1 MLTNAVAAGAVA
13 ASYVAVLV
21 LHLNPA
27 LRLDDPGTWLLV
39 GAIVVAY
46 GVHLAVAFY
55 AAIVVREL
63 LWADGASPGWL
74 SYRVLSWFWGVSGA
88 VATFLVWHNLQAFS
102 TALDAEMSA
111 RFFRAAVTL
120 TACASL
126 AILLA
131 VIGPSSPPT
140 RRWLAW
146 SFGGVVLASIV
157 APVGLRGMGLPA
169 RAAARAPGEV
179 RETAPPA
186 VGRRAVLIG
195 IDGASLDIIAR
206 AVADGRLPN
215 FGRLLDQG
223 ASMHLATLRPT
234 QPGPVWT
241 AIATG
246 KLPWR
251 NGVRSAATYRGFLG
265 GGQADLL
272 PDFCFAHALVSFG
285 LLSETIQTSAALDA
299 SPLWTV
305 LGHEGLSSTVVR
317 WPLTF
322 PAVPVNGTI
331 VTDEYHRASAFTL
344 ALNEPGLTYPTTLT
358 SELARV
364 SPPQAAMSGA
374 DAPDADPGGAAMA
387 LDRLYV
393 GIANTQ
399 AERMPTD
406 FVTVRLQGLDT
417 VGHYY
422 LRYAMPQEFGDV
434 SDDELARF
442 GRVMDQYYA
451 YLDAEVGRYLGRL
464 GPDDLLLVVSP
475 FGLEP
480 LSVPKRLLE
489 RALGNAAISGTHE
502 RAPDGFLLAFGAPV
516 RAGRYPRGSVVDLT
530 PTLLYFF
537 SLPLGRDMDG
547 FARADIF
554 TPAFSAERPIAYI
567 PTYER

>member
-1 MLTNAVAAGAVA
+1 MLTNALAAGAVA
-13 ASYVAVLV
+13 AGYVAALV

-39 GAIVVAY
+39 GAILIAY
-46 GVHLAVAFY
+46 GVHLAAAFY
-55 AAIVVREL
+55 VAIVVREM
-63 LWADGASPGWL
+63 LWADGVSPGWL
-74 SYRVLSWFWGVSGA
+74 SYRVLSWFLGISAAVGV
-88 VATFLVWHNLQAFS
+88 FLIWHNLRAFS
-102 TALDAEMSA
+102 SALDEGAAA
-111 RFFRAAVTL
+111 RFFQAAVAQTAFAAL
-120 TACASL
+120 T
-126 AILLA
+126 ILFA
-131 VIGPSSPPT
+131 VISPSSPRA

-146 SFGGVVLASIV
+146 SFGGVVIASLVVPI
-157 APVGLRGMGLPA
+157 ALRGMGLPA
-169 RAAARAPGEV
+169 RDATRATGEV
-179 RETAPPA
+179 LQAPDAPA
-186 VGRRAVLIG
+186 GRRAVLIG

-215 FGRLLDQG
+215 FGRVLDQG

-251 NGVRSAATYRGFLG
+251 NGVRSAATYQGFLG
-265 GGQADLL
+265 GRLVDLL
-272 PDFCFAHALVSFG
+272 PDFCFTHALVSSG
-285 LLSETIQTSAALDA
+285 LLSETIQTSGALEA
-299 SPLWTV
+299 SPIWTV
-305 LGHEGLSSTVVR
+305 LGHQGLSSTVIR

-322 PAVPVNGTI
+322 PAVPTNGTI
-331 VTDEYHRASAFTL
+331 VTDEYHRASALTRAL
-344 ALNEPGLTYPTTLT
+344 AEPGLTYPTTLT
-358 SELARV
+358 AELAGFT
-364 SPPQAAMSGA
+364 PPQVVQSSME
-374 DAPDADPGGAAMA
+374 APDVDPGGAPLA
-387 LDRLYV
+387 LDRLYLS
-393 GIANTQ
+393 IADAVTG
-399 AERMPTD
+399 RTPTD

-417 VGHYY
+417 VGHYF

-434 SDDELARF
+434 SDDEQARF

-451 YLDAEVGRYLGRL
+451 YLDGEVGRVLDRL

-489 RALGNAAISGTHE
+489 RAMGNAAMSGTHE
-502 RAPDGFLLAFGAPV
+502 RAPDGFLLAFGSSV
-516 RAGRYPRGSVVDLT
+516 RKGRFPRGSVVDLT
-530 PTLLYFF
+530 PTLLYFYG
-537 SLPLGRDMDG
+537 LPLGRDMDG